1 MHILHGQWD
10 NGESQG
16 QRKEE
21 GGIEE
26 LKDES
31 DRQRDVGRVDRD
43 RFYF

>member
-1 MHILHGQWD
+1 MERVRD
-10 NGESQG
+10 RE
-16 QRKEE
+16 RRE
-21 GGIEE
+21 G